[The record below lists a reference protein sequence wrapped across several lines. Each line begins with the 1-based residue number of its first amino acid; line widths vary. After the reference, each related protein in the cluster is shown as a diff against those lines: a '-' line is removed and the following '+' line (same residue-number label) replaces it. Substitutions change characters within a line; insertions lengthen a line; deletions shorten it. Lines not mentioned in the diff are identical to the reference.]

1 MGPVMQ
7 GRSHGASHA
16 GPVTQG
22 WSHGASHA
30 GCICLEGPDTTRK
43 LKQRPLSQLLVII
56 YCLHRPLRPSVPHNR
71 TRASWFPSGWS
82 HPSPGSSGPWNQ
94 GPRQMEPVT
103 RTLTVQPRIA
113 LTKARRLPEGQRRPL
128 ALSLVTLLPGQHR
141 AHLSFVPSTVTRTS
155 GQLTGRGSQASQGIS
170 ELGLSGLTKGRLE
183 GTALEPARRGAAGS
197 HAAVPP
203 RRWLVPAP
211 HS

>member
-1 MGPVMQ
+1 
-7 GRSHGASHA
+7 
-16 GPVTQG
+16 
-22 WSHGASHA
+22 
-30 GCICLEGPDTTRK
+30 
-43 LKQRPLSQLLVII
+43 
-56 YCLHRPLRPSVPHNR
+56 
-71 TRASWFPSGWS
+71 
-82 HPSPGSSGPWNQ
+82 
-94 GPRQMEPVT
+94 MEPVT

-155 GQLTGRGSQASQGIS
+155 GKLTGRGSQASQSIS
-170 ELGLSGLTKGRLE
+170 ELGLSGLAKGRLE